1 MRELHVIGGGDHASV
16 LADAARAA
24 GVQRIVLW
32 ADYAPK
38 LERFPKGTEGRLLT
52 DLTPDTPVMLG
63 IGDIPRRRELRGKFP
78 LMPPALIH
86 PAATVAASAK
96 IGDGVAVM
104 AGAIVN
110 PNARIDPDA
119 ILNTGCIVEHDCVV
133 GRNTHVAPG
142 AVLAGEA
149 IIGADAH
156 IGAGAVVLED
166 RHVGDG
172 AMVGAG
178 AVVVKHVE
186 PGATVV
192 GVPARPR

>member
-1 MRELHVIGGGDHASV
+1 M

-24 GVQRIVLW
+24 GVPRIVLW

-38 LERFPKGTEGRLLT
+38 LERFPRGTEGRLLS
-52 DLTPDTPVMLG
+52 DLTPDTPVMLAV
-63 IGDIPRRRELRGKFP
+63 GDLPRRRELRARFP
-78 LMPPALIH
+78 LMSPPLIH
-86 PAATVAASAK
+86 PAATVSSSAT

-110 PNARIDPDA
+110 PNARVEADA

-192 GVPARPR
+192 GVPAKAR